1 MKGGKRDVQPA
12 QSVVIINKPEDS
24 EDAANVGDLVKI
36 MLIYDVSR
44 DGQGVLGHFENAECG
59 RNCRNDN
66 DCRHVLRIDL
76 SDFCVVAIWIYA
88 VEKPRNKRSGG
99 EYAGHKQRKHADA
112 GDVGSFI

>member
-1 MKGGKRDVQPA
+1 MIEKGFKE
-12 QSVVIINKPEDS
+12 SY
-24 EDAANVGDLVKI
+24 